1 MRDARRG
8 QEAFIWT
15 CHIVGGQIVLNY
27 GIHTN

>member
-1 MRDARRG
+1 MGRQTR

-15 CHIVGGQIVLNY
+15 CHIVGGQIALTY